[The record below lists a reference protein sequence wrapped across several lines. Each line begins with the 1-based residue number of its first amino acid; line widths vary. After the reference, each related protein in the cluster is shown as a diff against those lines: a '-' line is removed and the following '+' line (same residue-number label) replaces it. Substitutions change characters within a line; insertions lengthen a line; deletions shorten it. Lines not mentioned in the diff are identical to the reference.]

1 MIDGVLLD
9 VDGVLV
15 VSWEPILGAVEAL
28 RWLREQG
35 VPFRLVTNTTTV
47 PRTRMAETLRAAGF
61 DVAPED
67 LLTAPVATAAYLRAN
82 HPGARC
88 FLLGIE
94 DIAEDLAGIDL
105 VSDRADV
112 VVVAGA
118 DEAFHFDNLNRAFR
132 MLLDGAALV
141 AMQRNLSWMEAAGP
155 SLDAGA
161 YLLGLEAAAGVVAV
175 VAGKPSPDFFRSG
188 LDLLGLPAQR
198 VAMVGDDVEYDV
210 LAAQAVGMT
219 GILVRTGKFR
229 PEHLERAGGSP
240 DHVVDSLADLPAV
253 IELTRATG

>member
-1 MIDGVLLD
+1 VIDGVLLD

-229 PEHLERAGGSP
+229 PEHLERVSGSP
-240 DHVVDSLADLPAV
+240 DHVVDSLADLPAL
-253 IELTRATG
+253 IERTRATA